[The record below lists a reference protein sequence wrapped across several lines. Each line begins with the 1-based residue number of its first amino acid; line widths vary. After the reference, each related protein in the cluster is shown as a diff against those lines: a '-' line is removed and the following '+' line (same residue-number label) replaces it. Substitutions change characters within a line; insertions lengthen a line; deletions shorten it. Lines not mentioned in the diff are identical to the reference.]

1 MDEER
6 QRIRDLER
14 EIQDLVDDKSQVNQ
28 RNVEIR
34 ETYALLEEKLKCTE
48 GLLDHRLHLI
58 DS

>member
-1 MDEER
+1 LDEER

>member
-14 EIQDLVDDKSQVNQ
+14 EKQDLVDDKSQVNQ